1 MLPTHKKTESEKK
14 SALGQSSGC
23 IYLLLSSAYRSMR
36 QEKLGL
42 ELT

>member
-1 MLPTHKKTESEKK
+1 MLPTHKKPRAKT
-14 SALGQSSGC
+14 ALGQSSGC